1 MRSRKERLTVTVDGS
16 LLTAANAAVR
26 DGRAS
31 SVSAWVNLAL
41 EHQAA
46 REMRLRAM
54 VDAVAAYEEKH
65 GVITDEEIERQ
76 RRKDRRNALLI
87 EVPPQQKSRKKS
99 RSAA

>member
-1 MRSRKERLTVTVDGS
+1 MRSKKERLTVTVDGP

-26 DGRAS
+26 DGRAA

-46 REMRLRAM
+46 REARFRAM
-54 VDAVAAYEEKH
+54 ADAVAAYEQAH
-65 GVITDEEIERQ
+65 GAISDEEIARQ
-76 RRKDRRNALLI
+76 RRIDRRNTVGI
-87 EVPPQQKSRKKS
+87 EAPPKKKSRTKS